1 MTVFPQGTLIWQ
13 RFTNVSCLQSNYGKT
28 GGTRLIPNVKICWAR
43 IVFYL
48 GPTLF
53 TLFTND
59 LPSSVS
65 SGSVFMFADDTT
77 VYCISETAEK
87 SIVQLNSALREL
99 NEWCLINRLT
109 PHPSKSEAMLI
120 SRKNPSINIPSIF
133 IGNST
138 IEWLPKSRLLGM
150 IVDEKLT

>member
-1 MTVFPQGTLIWQ
+1 MAQIDDNLIKELVNSCEYI
-13 RFTNVSCLQSNYGKT
+13 FTPS
-28 GGTRLIPNVKICWAR
+28 
-43 IVFYL
+43 YL
-48 GPTLF
+48 MENF
-53 TLFTND
+53 AIFFTND

-99 NEWCLINRLT
+99 NVWCLINRLT

-120 SRKNPSINIPSIF
+120 SGKTSLQ
-133 IGNST
+133 GCET
-138 IEWLPKSRLLGM
+138 YL
-150 IVDEKLT
+150 